1 MTDNDLFFMKKAI
14 EIAQTAAE
22 NDEVP
27 VGAVVVKDGE
37 IIAVSGNKRETN
49 GDATAHAET
58 EAIRQACEK
67 LGRWRLSDCELYVT
81 LEPCPMC
88 AGAIL
93 NAKINR
99 VVYGAK
105 DPRGGA
111 LGSLIDL
118 RSYPFYHKPRVECGI
133 MADEC
138 KALLREFFVKK
149 REVFVVKENST
160 KFLEISSTFLVI
172 CIAFF

>member
-1 MTDNDLFFMKKAI
+1 MEKNIFFMNKAI
-14 EIAQTAAE
+14 ELATSAAK

-27 VGAVVVKDGE
+27 VGAIIVKDGE
-37 IIAVSGNKRETN
+37 IIASAFNKREKRY
-49 GDATAHAET
+49 DATAHAEV

-67 LGRWRLSDCELYVT
+67 LQRWRLSDCELYVT

-93 NAKINR
+93 NAKISR
-99 VVYGAK
+99 VIYGAK

-118 RSYPFYHKPRVECGI
+118 RTYPFYHKPEVVGGI
-133 MADEC
+133 CESEC
-138 KALLREFFVKK
+138 KELLSSFFKEK
-149 REVFVVKENST
+149 RKRTEKDT
-160 KFLEISSTFLVI
+160 D
-172 CIAFF
+172 

>member
-58 EAIRQACEK
+58 EAIREACRK
-67 LGRWRLSDCELYVT
+67 LGRCRLSDCEIYVT

-88 AGAIL
+88 AGAIM
-93 NAKINR
+93 NAKIKR
-99 VVYGAK
+99 VVCGAK

-111 LGSLIDL
+111 MGSLVDL
-118 RSYPFYHKPRVECGI
+118 RSYPFYHKPQTEYGTCEKECR
-133 MADEC
+133 E
-138 KALLREFFVKK
+138 LLQNFFKNK
-149 REVFVVKENST
+149 RKG
-160 KFLEISSTFLVI
+160 
-172 CIAFF
+172 

>member
-58 EAIRQACEK
+58 EAIREACRK
-67 LGRWRLSDCELYVT
+67 LGRWRLSDCEIYVT

-88 AGAIL
+88 AGAIM
-93 NAKINR
+93 NAKIKR
-99 VVYGAK
+99 VVCGAK

-111 LGSLIDL
+111 MGSLVDL
-118 RSYPFYHKPRVECGI
+118 RSYPFYHKPQTEYGTCEKECR
-133 MADEC
+133 E
-138 KALLREFFVKK
+138 LLQNFFKNK
-149 REVFVVKENST
+149 RKG
-160 KFLEISSTFLVI
+160 
-172 CIAFF
+172 

>member
-1 MTDNDLFFMKKAI
+1 MI
-14 EIAQTAAE
+14 
-22 NDEVP
+22 
-27 VGAVVVKDGE
+27 
-37 IIAVSGNKRETN
+37 SSNKRETF

-58 EAIRQACEK
+58 EAIRLACKK

-93 NAKINR
+93 NSRIKR

-111 LGSLIDL
+111 LGSLVDL
-118 RSYPFYHKPRVECGI
+118 RSYPFFHKPEVVDGVLE
-133 MADEC
+133 DEC
-138 KALLREFFVKK
+138 RELLSEFFRKK
-149 REVFVVKENST
+149 R
-160 KFLEISSTFLVI
+160 
-172 CIAFF
+172 

>member
-1 MTDNDLFFMKKAI
+1 MNGDTYFMSLAIDEAKKSAI
-14 EIAQTAAE
+14 QG
-22 NDEVP
+22 EVP

-37 IIAVSGNKRETN
+37 VIAVSANRREQIK
-49 GDATAHAET
+49 DATAHAET

-93 NAKINR
+93 NAKIRR
-99 VVYGAK
+99 VVFGAK

-111 LGSLIDL
+111 LGSLVDL
-118 RSYPFYHKPRVECGI
+118 TSYPFYHKPTVECGV

-138 KALLREFFVKK
+138 KAILREFFVKK
-149 REVFVVKENST
+149 REENKT
-160 KFLEISSTFLVI
+160 DTE
-172 CIAFF
+172 